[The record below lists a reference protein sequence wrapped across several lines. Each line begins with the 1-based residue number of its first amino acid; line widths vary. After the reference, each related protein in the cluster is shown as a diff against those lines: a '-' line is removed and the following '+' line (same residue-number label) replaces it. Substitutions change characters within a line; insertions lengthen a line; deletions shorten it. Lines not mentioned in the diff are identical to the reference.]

1 MKLIINNEEKH
12 FAEDTLTLFQL
23 IQQLDLG
30 GKRIAIERNGEI
42 VPKSLFETT
51 ILAEHDQLEII
62 TAVGG
67 G

>member
-1 MKLIINNEEKH
+1 MISFYLNGQ
-12 FAEDTLTLFQL
+12 AQQSAVGDTIESLLLKQGL
-23 IQQLDLG
+23 A

-42 VPKSLFETT
+42 VPRSAYGSTPVQPGDR
-51 ILAEHDQLEII
+51 IEIV

>member
-12 FAEDTLTLFQL
+12 FAETTLTVSQL
-23 IQQLDLG
+23 IVSLNLG

-51 ILAEHDQLEII
+51 VLREQDRLEII